1 MNKKVISKI
10 ISIVLVLAAI
20 VAKVYEVI
28 MIHKSV
34 KRTNVIAKAIFETK
48 ATVDS
53 IDDTID
59 DIEEDIDTMKF
70 NNKNIKQSIK
80 DINKT
85 IESGNKYIRKSIDK
99 VQDTTED
106 IFELTGYIHGTV
118 NPDMVRLAMAA
129 NNNND

>member
-20 VAKVYEVI
+20 VVKVYEVI
-28 MIHKSV
+28 VIRKSV
-34 KRTNVIAKAIFETK
+34 KRMNVIAEALFETK
-48 ATVDS
+48 STVDS

-118 NPDMVRLAMAA
+118 NQDMVRLAMSA
-129 NNNND
+129 NNND